1 MEDCAKDVVV
11 SPVSGKD
18 TNATIR
24 PSTDSAF
31 GAPVRDAKAAEA
43 AATAVSANKNPS
55 LANCKSASMKLVT
68 LDSFK
73 PTAVC
78 SAGGADDIE
87 GHSPFQQQLEL
98 DISDDPQLQAV
109 EKV

>member
-11 SPVSGKD
+11 SPVLGKD

-31 GAPVRDAKAAEA
+31 GVPTKDAKAAES
-43 AATAVSANKNPS
+43 ATAISASKNPS
-55 LANCKSASMKLVT
+55 LANCKSGSMKLVT

-73 PTAVC
+73 PSAVC
-78 SAGGADDIE
+78 SAGGADVE

-98 DISDDPQLQAV
+98 DVSSDPQLQAV